1 MLLLINY
8 SPVLKAPHSLRQIND
23 VLIIVAVCG
32 APLGSANVRAGR
44 NCVRECV
51 FRCKNTSDV
60 KAKAGGWFGHVAV
73 TRGRSLGTARLFKGV
88 QNFFFLI

>member
-32 APLGSANVRAGR
+32 APLGSANVRVGR

-51 FRCKNTSDV
+51 FLLQEHKQREGKV
-60 KAKAGGWFGHVAV
+60 G
-73 TRGRSLGTARLFKGV
+73 RGELVLDMWR
-88 QNFFFLI
+88 